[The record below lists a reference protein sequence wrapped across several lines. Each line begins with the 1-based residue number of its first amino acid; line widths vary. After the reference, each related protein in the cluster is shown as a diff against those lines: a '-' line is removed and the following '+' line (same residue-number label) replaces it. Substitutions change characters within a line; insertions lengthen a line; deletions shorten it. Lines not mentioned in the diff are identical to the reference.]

1 MIMHFWK
8 LFILVLLT
16 MFAFAANSILTRLA
30 ISNNQLGPA
39 SFSFIRL
46 ISGSIALII
55 IVIFRSGLP
64 SIWKTKPNQISI
76 LGLSFYMVGFHF
88 AYNSLDA
95 GLGAIVLFGGVQLV
109 MFTSTILSKE
119 KTTTYNWAGML
130 LAMLGILILFFPT
143 DLVISDQV
151 FGLLLMLLASLG
163 WGMYSISGRQSKDP
177 IASTMSNFIFTIP
190 IVSVVLIL
198 YPDSINFTYNGILLA
213 IFSGAIMS
221 ALGYSL
227 WYAILPL
234 LERPVASLVQLFVPV
249 IALILGMII
258 LDEKLTY
265 LSFFSSLLIIGGISL
280 GIFSDSFKKRFI
292 K

>member
-16 MFAFAANSILTRLA
+16 MIAFAANSILTRLA

-46 ISGSIALII
+46 ISGSIVLII
-55 IVIFRSGLP
+55 IVILRSGLP
-64 SIWKTKPNQISI
+64 SIWGTRPNWASI
-76 LGLSFYMVGFHF
+76 LGLSLYMVGFHF

-119 KTTTYNWAGML
+119 KTTAYNWIGML

-151 FGLLLMLLASLG
+151 FSLLLMLLASLG
-163 WGMYSISGRQSKDP
+163 WGMYSLSGRQSKDP

-198 YPDSINFTYNGILLA
+198 YPDSINLSYYGILLA
-213 IFSGAIMS
+213 ICSGAVMS

-234 LERPVASLVQLFVPV
+234 LEKPVASLVQLVVPV
-249 IALILGMII
+249 IALIFGMII

-280 GIFSDSFKKRFI
+280 GIFSDSFKKRL
-292 K
+292 

>member
-16 MFAFAANSILTRLA
+16 MIAFAANSILTRLA

-46 ISGSIALII
+46 ISGSIVLIM
-55 IVIFRSGLP
+55 IVILRSGLP
-64 SIWKTKPNQISI
+64 SIWGTRPNWVSI
-76 LGLSFYMVGFHF
+76 LGLSLYMVGFHF

-119 KTTTYNWAGML
+119 KTTAYNWIGML

-151 FGLLLMLLASLG
+151 FSLLLMLLASLG
-163 WGMYSISGRQSKDP
+163 WGMYSLSGRQSKDP

-198 YPDSINFTYNGILLA
+198 YPDSINLSYYGILLA
-213 IFSGAIMS
+213 ICSGAVMS

-234 LERPVASLVQLFVPV
+234 LEKPVASLVQLVVPV

-280 GIFSDSFKKRFI
+280 GIFSGSFKKRL
-292 K
+292 

>member
-1 MIMHFWK
+1 MIIHFWK

-16 MFAFAANSILTRLA
+16 MIAFAANSILTRLA

-46 ISGSIALII
+46 VSGSIVLII
-55 IVIFRSGLP
+55 IVILRSGLS
-64 SIWKTKPNQISI
+64 SIWGTKPNQASI

-119 KTTTYNWAGML
+119 KTTAYNWIGML

-143 DLVISDQV
+143 DLVLSDQV

-163 WGMYSISGRQSKDP
+163 WGMYSLSGRQSKDP

-198 YPDSINFTYNGILLA
+198 YPDSINLSYYGILLA
-213 IFSGAIMS
+213 ICSGAVMS

-234 LERPVASLVQLFVPV
+234 LEKPVASLVQLVVPV

-265 LSFFSSLLIIGGISL
+265 LSLFSSLLIIGGISI
-280 GIFSDSFKKRFI
+280 GIFSDSLKKGL
-292 K
+292 